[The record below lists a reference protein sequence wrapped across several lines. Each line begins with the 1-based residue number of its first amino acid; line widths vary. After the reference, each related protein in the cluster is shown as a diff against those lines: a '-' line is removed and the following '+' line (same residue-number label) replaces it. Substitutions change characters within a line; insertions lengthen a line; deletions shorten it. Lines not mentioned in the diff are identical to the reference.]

1 MIPISGR
8 LFVLTSS
15 PISDSVVSRALAKL
29 QSNCSED
36 ESDSEDEPCL
46 PKPVETLAKP
56 QEVVH
61 EKVTES
67 PQNQSEIKPKEATPG
82 RSNTTVD
89 DSMFINNN
97 MAQIQHDLDAMKSDI
112 IKEESEH
119 EESVSLSNTVS

>member
-1 MIPISGR
+1 M
-8 LFVLTSS
+8 
-15 PISDSVVSRALAKL
+15 
-29 QSNCSED
+29 
-36 ESDSEDEPCL
+36 
-46 PKPVETLAKP
+46 ETLAEP